1 MKFFTSRIG
10 YFLYNILQNRFV
22 QNLISDEEFNKIQE
36 INYQHNNFRNDYNH
50 EDYQNGMSWLTF
62 DKHQDYREWI
72 KYIPNFNE
80 KTKILEIGPGSGYY
94 SRYLCE
100 NQNVTHYSFYEIN
113 LNFKEFMNE
122 QLYQLQQKKKDFDF
136 LSIENNF
143 LETKIE
149 FKYDFIFFFSSF
161 HHIPNRKD
169 YFNKCSKLL
178 KIDGK
183 IIFIEPTHYFFR
195 IINIIKK
202 TLTTYKNYK
211 TSDIMK
217 NCGTHAFLT
226 SAEYNYLV
234 KNISNRFSVEN
245 KFVVKSKKINSII
258 DYVKPLFL
266 KKLISK
272 YFSQQIITVCEK
284 KN

>member
-1 MKFFTSRIG
+1 MKFLNSRIG
-10 YFLYNILQNRFV
+10 YFLYRILQNRFV
-22 QNLISDEEFNKIQE
+22 QTLISDEEFNKIQE
-36 INYQHNNFRNDYNH
+36 IDYQHNNFRNDYNY
-50 EDYQNGMSWLTF
+50 EDYQSGYNWLTF
-62 DKHQDYREWI
+62 NKNQDYRGWI
-72 KYIPNFNE
+72 KYIPDFNK

-94 SRYLCE
+94 SRYLCQ

-113 LNFKEFMNE
+113 LNFKEFMNK
-122 QLYQLQQKKKDFDF
+122 QLYQLQQEKKNFDF
-136 LSIENNF
+136 FSIDDNF

-183 IIFIEPTHYFFR
+183 IIFIEPTHYIFR

-202 TLTTYKNYK
+202 FLTIYKHYTIK
-211 TSDIMK
+211 DII
-217 NCGTHAFLT
+217 NSCSTHAFLT
-226 SAEYNYLV
+226 SAEYNYLA
-234 KNISNRFSVEN
+234 KGNSTNFSIEN
-245 KFVVKSKKINSII
+245 KFLVKSKKINSII
-258 DYVKPLFL
+258 GYVKPFFL
-266 KKLISK
+266 KKLIMK
-272 YFSQQIITVCEK
+272 YFSQQMITICEK